1 MVLVRCPTVNRQSAG
16 SGLPVANQGVGHFS
30 GFWTLPVDSGCCVLA
45 SQGQGLREADLLVWL
60 GDFNYRVDAH
70 YDQAKEA
77 VRRGDLQALLAKARA
92 SFITLYPSA
101 RQQSVHLCTTPGAPA
116 HSA

>member
-1 MVLVRCPTVNRQSAG
+1 M
-16 SGLPVANQGVGHFS
+16 
-30 GFWTLPVDSGCCVLA
+30 LA

-92 SFITLYPSA
+92 QL
-101 RQQSVHLCTTPGAPA
+101 H
-116 HSA
+116 